1 MAWVLLRKFSCVASI
16 FAGSLILIG
25 SLGCGSGSMGPG
37 QPVESPAPAIS
48 SVSPNV
54 VTIGSGTVMLQIS
67 GSGFVSG
74 STVTWNGTKLPTTYT
89 SATQLI
95 ASVSAALTS
104 TAGSIAIAVVNP
116 DGQSS
121 KGSGSPAATLTVDS
135 GVPTITQLAPAT
147 LPAGSPATNVVISG
161 TNFVPTSV
169 AFFGGS
175 QRETT
180 VQSANQLTI
189 VLTAADLALAQTVA
203 VTVTTPAPGGG
214 TSAASNFTVVAPP
227 PPTIASLS
235 PASILAGSSDTQI
248 TVTGTNFT
256 PKSQVAASGTLLPTN
271 YVAATTLTTT
281 IPAKSLAVASPL
293 SLSVQDPA
301 GSSNALALA
310 VLNPVPVIS
319 TLSPASV
326 SAGAPAIN
334 VVVSGSNFVAGTVAS
349 FGGTPRGTTVQSATQ
364 LTMALTVAD
373 LAMAKTA
380 AITVTNFAPGGGT
393 SGASNFSVLA
403 PAPTLTLLAPASA
416 LVGSSGTPITLTGTN
431 FTSKS
436 QVSIGGVL
444 LPSSFVSSTTLT
456 TTIPAQNL
464 TSTVPLSLSV
474 QDPAGSSNSLVFAV
488 LNPVPVISSLSPA
501 SLSAGGPATNV
512 VVSGSN
518 FVAGTVA
525 SFGGSPRATTVQS
538 ATQLTVALTV
548 ADLALA
554 KTAAITVTNPAP
566 GGGTSTAGSLSIVA
580 GVPVIT
586 SLSPSSAF
594 VGPAWSGIPDTPI
607 TVIGANF
614 DDSCRMF
621 IGGYRGSFTT
631 TVSSTTLTSTI
642 PADLLVRAGSLS
654 ISVVCNNNGV
664 TTNSL
669 PFAILNPPPVI
680 TSLSPAIVSAGAP
693 PFMLTIL
700 GSGFLRDVSQL
711 FINGTPRDI
720 FNYLDGAV
728 SLRIE
733 ASEVANAGTMTI
745 EIVNPAP
752 GGGRTST
759 FKLTTVSADN
769 RLRVVNNLTAN
780 ALAWDPKQNRI
791 YAAIKATSTQNAN
804 SIVAIDPSSGAVVA
818 SHLMPSEPRL
828 ISITDD
834 QQYLYVTM
842 EDIESVARLKL
853 PSLAPDIQWDIRT
866 TAWPMNA
873 IADMQA
879 APGLPHTVAVAQQR
893 PGGGEVL
900 TIFDDGVL
908 RPNTATT
915 GLISSESP
923 ADKIRWGANASTIYG
938 EAYSDLF
945 TFSIDSSGSKVAK
958 LQSSVFGGARLD
970 FLYDRA
976 SARLYDLGGDSID
989 PTSGKFIGKF
999 NGVDSGYTTAFTVD
1013 GANHLAYYLGREF
1026 FLGDPLNNPG
1036 TQIVAFDTD
1045 RFTIVDSIYLDS
1057 APFSLRAPY
1066 GTGIV
1071 RWGKAGLAFISP
1083 NAIYLLDGPFVT
1095 PGSAAS
1101 STTGTSA
1108 SPTPQLSSVSPE
1120 SVPAGSSDTV
1130 LTVRGKGFT
1139 LSTFLTWNG
1148 NVVAS
1153 TMVSPTEMQV
1163 TLPAAALG
1171 SPVAGTITA
1180 MNNQNDAYSN
1190 GLGFSVLP
1198 APSGAMKIVALNL
1211 PTWDVLWDSETNLLY
1226 VPVRSDDPQ
1235 NGNTIALVDPV
1246 AGVVQSTLATAS
1258 DPFVLDVSGDHQYL
1272 YAGFT
1277 SSPWVQRF
1285 KLPSLTPDLKIP
1297 LGNSFDSG
1305 GTGGASTCDFALSI
1319 KVAPQMPETIA
1330 VTQGQ
1335 SRQACGGL
1343 SIFDGETPRSETVP
1357 ATGNSLPYFLAW
1369 GTDASVLYG
1378 ESPPRASSLYSFTVS
1393 PAGVAYDKTLIFQA
1407 DLISRPHFDPVTGYI
1422 YSDGG
1427 QVTDPKDGSQVG
1439 SFSASGLM
1447 VPDSKLGRAFFLG
1460 QTTDQLTTDSYTLQI
1475 FDLTKYTLL
1484 DSVVIPNVIGTPM
1497 QMVRWGTSGIAFTT
1511 GSNDFYKPHGMT
1523 YILSGTAIS
1532 GAGPAVM
1539 TTPGANAQRVRM
1551 TWEPITP
1558 HQQK

>member
-1 MAWVLLRKFSCVASI
+1 MPWGLLRRFSCVASI

-25 SLGCGSGSMGPG
+25 NLGCGGGSMGPG
-37 QPVESPAPAIS
+37 QPAQSPAPAIS
-48 SVSPNV
+48 SFSPNV
-54 VTIGSGTVMLQIS
+54 VTLGSGTVTLQII
-67 GSGFVSG
+67 GNGFVSG
-74 STVTWNGTKLPTTYT
+74 STVTWNGTKLPTTYS
-89 SATQLI
+89 SATQLS

-104 TAGSIAIAVVNP
+104 TAGSITIAIVNP

-121 KGSGSPAATLTVDS
+121 KSSGSPAATLTVDS

-147 LPAGSPATNVVISG
+147 LPAGSPATDVAISG

-175 QRETT
+175 QRETM
-180 VQSANQLTI
+180 VQSATQLTV
-189 VLTAADLALAQTVA
+189 VLTAADLALAQTVPI
-203 VTVTTPAPGGG
+203 TVATPAPGGG
-214 TSAASNFTVVAPP
+214 TSAASSFTVVAPP
-227 PPTIASLS
+227 PPTLASLT
-235 PASILAGSSDTQI
+235 PASILVGSSDTPI
-248 TVTGTNFT
+248 TVTGANFT
-256 PKSQVAASGTLLPTN
+256 PSSHVAMSGASLPTN

-281 IPAKSLAVASPL
+281 IPAKNLATASPL

-301 GSSNALALA
+301 GSSNTLALA
-310 VLNPVPVIS
+310 VLNPVPAIS
-319 TLSPASV
+319 SLAPASV
-326 SAGAPAIN
+326 SVGAPATN

-349 FGGTPRGTTVQSATQ
+349 FGGAPRGTTVQSATQ
-364 LTMALTVAD
+364 LTIALTAAD
-373 LAMAKTA
+373 LAVSKTA
-380 AITVTNFAPGGGT
+380 SITVTNPAPGGGT
-393 SGASNFSVLA
+393 SGASSFGVLT
-403 PAPTLTLLAPASA
+403 PAPTLTLLAPTSA
-416 LVGSSGTPITLTGTN
+416 LVGSPGTPITLTGTN

-444 LPSSFVSSTTLT
+444 LPSSFVSTTTLT

-464 TSTVPLSLSV
+464 TSAIPLSLSV
-474 QDPAGSSNSLVFAV
+474 QDPAGSSNTLAFAV

-501 SLSAGGPATNV
+501 SLSAGGPATDV

-538 ATQLTVALTV
+538 ATQLTMALTA

-554 KTAAITVTNPAP
+554 KNAAITVTNPAP

-594 VGPAWSGIPDTPI
+594 VGPGGSGIPDTPI
-607 TVIGANF
+607 TIIGSNF
-614 DDSCRMF
+614 DNNCKVF
-621 IGGYRGSFTT
+621 IGGFRGLPTT
-631 TVSSTTLTSTI
+631 TVSSTTLTSAL
-642 PADLLVRAGSLS
+642 PWDLLIGAGSLS
-654 ISVVCNNNGV
+654 ISVVCYNTGV

-669 PFAILNPPPVI
+669 PFAVLNPPPVI
-680 TSLSPAIVSAGAP
+680 TSLSPAIVTAGAP

-752 GGGRTST
+752 GGGTST
-759 FKLTTVSADN
+759 TLKLTIVAADN

-780 ALAWDPKQNRI
+780 ALAWDPTQKRI
-791 YAAIKATSTQNAN
+791 YAAIKATSSQNAN
-804 SIVAIDPSSGAVVA
+804 SIVAIDPSSGTVVA
-818 SHLMPSEPRL
+818 SHRMPSEPRL

-866 TAWPMNA
+866 TAWPLNA

-900 TIFDDGVL
+900 TIFDDDVL
-908 RPNTATT
+908 RPKAATT
-915 GLISSESP
+915 GLVATESP
-923 ADKIRWGANASTIYG
+923 ADKIRWGADASTVYG
-938 EAYSDLF
+938 EAYTDLF

-958 LQSSVFGGARLD
+958 RQSLVFGRGD

-976 SARLYDLGGDSID
+976 SARLYDIQGNSID
-989 PTSGKFIGKF
+989 PTSGKLIGKF
-999 NGVDSGYTTAFTVD
+999 NGMDSNYTTAFTVD
-1013 GANHLAYYLGREF
+1013 GANHLAYYLGRQF
-1026 FLGDPLNNPG
+1026 FLGDLATKPG
-1036 TQIVAFDTD
+1036 TQIVTFDTD

-1057 APFSLRAPY
+1057 APFSFPSPY
-1066 GTGIV
+1066 GGTSII
-1071 RWGKAGLAFISP
+1071 RWGNAGLAFISP

-1101 STTGTSA
+1101 STTGSSA
-1108 SPTPQLSSVSPE
+1108 SPAPQLSSVSPE
-1120 SVPAGSSDTV
+1120 SVPVGSSDTV

-1153 TMVSPTEMQV
+1153 TMISPTEMQV
-1163 TLPAAALG
+1163 TLPAAALI

-1180 MNNQNDAYSN
+1180 MNDLNDAYSN

-1198 APSGAMKIVALNL
+1198 VPSGAIQITSLNL
-1211 PTWDVLWDSETNLLY
+1211 PAWDVLWDSETNLLY
-1226 VPVRSDDPQ
+1226 VPVRSEDPL

-1246 AGVVQSTLATAS
+1246 AGVIQSTLAAAS
-1258 DPFVLDVSGDHQYL
+1258 DPYVLDVSGDHQYL

-1297 LGNSFDSG
+1297 LGSPLDLG
-1305 GTGGASTCDFALSI
+1305 GTGGASTCDFAVSI
-1319 KVAPQMPETIA
+1319 KAAPQMPETIA

-1343 SIFDGETPRSETVP
+1343 VIFDGATPRSQTVP
-1357 ATGNSLPYFLAW
+1357 FGNPEPNFLTWGSDATSLYAQ
-1369 GTDASVLYG
+1369 SR
-1378 ESPPRASSLYSFTVS
+1378 PRAESLYSFIVS

-1407 DLISRPHFDPVTGYI
+1407 DLIFRPHFDPVTGYI

-1439 SFSASGLM
+1439 GFSASGLM

-1460 QTTDQLTTDSYTLQI
+1460 QTPDQSSTDSYTLQI

-1484 DSVVIPNVIGTPM
+1484 DSIVVPNVIGSPM

-1511 GSNDFYKPHGMT
+1511 ASNDFYQPHGMT

-1532 GAGPAVM
+1532 GAGPAGM
-1539 TTPGANAQRVRM
+1539 TTPAANTERVRM
-1551 TWEPITP
+1551 TWELITP